1 MTFVAITAPYK
12 TLIGKAT
19 EPVVM
24 EVEKGQVRRFAAAV
38 GEDGLIHYDEAA
50 AREAGYSSLIGPPT
64 FASAL
69 HATTELY
76 DELGLDDSNIMHA
89 EEEYEYFRPICA
101 GDMITVTHAV
111 ADIYDKKTPTGTL
124 VFVVLETR
132 GVDPKDRLVFKGRRV
147 LVELKRD

>member
-1 MTFVAITAPYK
+1 MAVTAPYK

-19 EPVVM
+19 DPVVM
-24 EVEKGQVRRFAAAV
+24 EVEKGQVRRFAAAI
-38 GEDGLIHYDEAA
+38 GEDGLIHYDVDV
-50 AREAGYSSLIGPPT
+50 AREAGYGSLVGPLT
-64 FASAL
+64 FASVL
-69 HATTELY
+69 HATTKLY

-89 EEEYEYFRPICA
+89 EEEYEYFRAICA
-101 GDMITVTHAV
+101 GDTITVTHAV

-132 GVDPKDRLVFKGRRV
+132 GVDAKDELVFKGRRV